1 MLILNGKIFNA
12 DSQAEDSMKTARQ
25 HYLECVKAIREK
37 YGKYGYVKLV
47 RRKPIKRNASG
58 LLDPI
63 PMLIFPA
70 RVHVNAQFATKTSQA
85 DKDKFGGMETWEFS
99 LATPIKKDG
108 DYRSNPKSMKF
119 PTQEKTYSLNSEMD
133 LIYFMLYKSHQ
144 VYYPEAV
151 QKYGKRSGGELMVDD
166 KDERERIV
174 AEGRKSEAK
183 LNHAIYGDQESP
195 LYDENSLRS
204 IAAAWGLES
213 ALDEKVTPDE
223 VRNLLYEDVLQ
234 KQRKREKDKKGKGTD
249 DFLDF
254 IQYDELIYARAL
266 ILDGITRR
274 IIKYDM
280 PKFTYVYADTDTP
293 LVIVPEKHRGRKFD
307 YLCDYV
313 LAKTNGVVWEKL
325 RKEIISADYIDA
337 HDFKWVKWLGRVEDL
352 PISGKSEKDIRAA
365 LKDRYA

>member
-47 RRKPIKRNASG
+47 RRKPIRRNPSG
-58 LLDPI
+58 LLEPI
-63 PMLIFPA
+63 PMIIFPA
-70 RVHVNAQFATKTSQA
+70 KVHTNAQFATKTSQA
-85 DKDKFGGMETWEFS
+85 DKDKFGGMETWEYS
-99 LATPIKKDG
+99 AATPLKKEG
-108 DYRSNPKSMKF
+108 DYRANPKSMKF
-119 PTQEKTYSLNSEMD
+119 PTQEKTFSLTSEMD
-133 LIYFMLYKSHQ
+133 LIYFLLYKSHL
-144 VYYPEAV
+144 VYYPEAI

-204 IAAAWGLES
+204 IAAAWGVEA
-213 ALDEKVTPDE
+213 ALDERVTADE

-254 IQYDELIYARAL
+254 IQYDELIFARAL
-266 ILDGITRR
+266 ILDGINRK

-280 PKFTYVYADTDTP
+280 PKFTYVYAGSDLP
-293 LVIVPEKHRGRKFD
+293 IVIVPDKHRGRKFD
-307 YLCDYV
+307 YLCDYI
-313 LAKTNGVVWEKL
+313 LAKTNTVAWEKL
-325 RKEIISADYIDA
+325 RKEIISPEYIDA
-337 HDFKWVKWLGRVEDL
+337 QSFKWVKWLARTEEL
-352 PISGKSEKDIRAA
+352 PIASKSERELRDA
-365 LKDRYA
+365 LKDRYK